1 MFLQEIRWIGV
12 PEMNY
17 PRYVSCIL
25 ILVLFAVSSVVSDD
39 SLNNPGQD
47 AKGSATPVITG
58 KNTPVS
64 TVNTGSS
71 EPKTRLL
78 NPMSKWHLD
87 LQDSKDRS
95 VELEVCQSNN
105 VVFGK
110 GTIAT
115 DDLSQN
121 VTATGTFSGNKLN
134 LDIFSEDMTLFR
146 LFLTISRKSFAGDYN
161 AYSASYVPWKG
172 IAMGSIN

>member
-1 MFLQEIRWIGV
+1 MFHNEEQWNGV

-17 PRYVSCIL
+17 RRYVSCLL
-25 ILVLFAVSSVVSDD
+25 IFVLFAVSSVVSDD
-39 SLNNPGQD
+39 NSHNSGQD

-95 VELEVCQSNN
+95 VELDICQSNN

-110 GTIAT
+110 GTITT
-115 DDLSQN
+115 DDLTQN

-146 LFLTISRKSFAGDYN
+146 LVLTINRKSFSGDYN
-161 AYSASYVPWKG
+161 AYSAIYVPWKG
-172 IAMGSIN
+172 IAMGSID